1 MTVREKIMRRLEFNR
16 KILNI
21 LHEMLGNNEFLRFGQ
36 ALHILGIDD
45 KDWFNTESADMYDI
59 MEKRYKEYVN
69 KAKEAEKLD

>member
-36 ALHILGIDD
+36 ALYILGIDD
-45 KDWFNTESADMYDI
+45 KDWFNTESVDMYDI
-59 MEKRYKEYVN
+59 MEKKYKEYIN
-69 KAKEAEKLD
+69 KTKEL